1 MDNNLQDMEKL
12 FEDMDLDFLDEE
24 LLDDEEVKEAMKIL
38 LEEMESDDT
47 DSQ

>member
-47 DSQ
+47 ESQ

>member
-1 MDNNLQDMEKL
+1 MDRNLQDMEKL
-12 FEDMDLDFLDEE
+12 FEDMDLDSLDEE

-47 DSQ
+47 ESQ